1 MCSPWQQPDHP
12 DPLGI
17 NLRRL
22 ASVLEVF
29 LKHDKE
35 EGRGDTYAVFFD
47 FASLMQKP
55 ASGAERQPNEAKLFD
70 IALTN
75 MMVRRSTATHS
86 TVHTPP
92 PGPSAHRTAAA
103 ACACRFGMRTRRR

>member
-29 LKHDKE
+29 LKKA
-35 EGRGDTYAVFFD
+35 GGTYAVFFD

-55 ASGAERQPNEAKLFD
+55 ASGAEREPNEAKLFS

-75 MMVRRSTATHS
+75 MMVRRPATSHSHPQPSTLEPPHTQLTHDA
-86 TVHTPP
+86 
-92 PGPSAHRTAAA
+92 PSSDRS
-103 ACACRFGMRTRRR
+103 GMRISTRTPSS